1 MVRSFDVNQ
10 RMEHYHVSGLSMT
23 MIRNGQIHKTE
34 TYGVLEAGTSTLI
47 DQQTLYHAC
56 SISKFVSSMLVI
68 KLAAQGI
75 LDLDEDVNDRLT
87 SWKVP
92 NNTYTQAYKV
102 TLRTLLS
109 HQAGIIDPENSFT
122 ELDPNT
128 SIPTMANLLTG
139 ITPYC
144 KESIIVKY
152 EPGSE
157 FHYSDAGFCIIQQLI
172 EDVTGEPYG
181 VTLNEHLFK
190 PLHMSNSTILTS
202 IPSGNR
208 DDLASGHLRNGDV
221 VDGKYTIYPYPAA
234 AGLWSTS
241 TDLARLVIE
250 LMDSLRGQSKIGI
263 SEKYAREMIT
273 AQGCREW
280 TGLGV
285 FLEGNGQD
293 MVFSSLG
300 WGVGFQCMILA
311 NPYVE
316 TATVIMTNTDT
327 GVHQLEGLIGEII
340 RSL

>member
-34 TYGVLEAGTSTLI
+34 TYGVLEAGTSTLV
-47 DQQTLYHAC
+47 DQQTLFHAC
-56 SISKFVSSMLVI
+56 SISKFVSSMLVM
-68 KLAAQGI
+68 KLTAQGI

-92 NNTYTQAYKV
+92 HNTYTQAYKV

-128 SIPTMANLLTG
+128 SIPKMANLLTG
-139 ITPYC
+139 
-144 KESIIVKY
+144 
-152 EPGSE
+152 
-157 FHYSDAGFCIIQQLI
+157 
-172 EDVTGEPYG
+172 
-181 VTLNEHLFK
+181 N
-190 PLHMSNSTILTS
+190 
-202 IPSGNR
+202 
-208 DDLASGHLRNGDV
+208 AS
-221 VDGKYTIYPYPAA
+221 
-234 AGLWSTS
+234 GLWSTS

-263 SEKYAREMIT
+263 SEKYAREMVT
-273 AQGCREW
+273 SQGCREW

-300 WGVGFQCMILA
+300 WGGRISMHD
-311 NPYVE
+311 P
-316 TATVIMTNTDT
+316 
-327 GVHQLEGLIGEII
+327 
-340 RSL
+340 RKSLCRDCYGHYDQYGYRRPSA

>member
-1 MVRSFDVNQ
+1 
-10 RMEHYHVSGLSMT
+10 MEHYHVSGMSMT

-34 TYGVLEAGTSTLI
+34 TYGVLEAGTSTLV
-47 DQQTLYHAC
+47 DQQTLFNAC
-56 SISKFVSSMLVI
+56 SISKFVSSMLVM
-68 KLAAQGI
+68 KLASQGI
-75 LDLDEDVNDRLT
+75 LDLDENVNDRLT

-92 NNTYTQAYKV
+92 NHTYTQACKV

-109 HQAGIIDPENSFT
+109 HQSGIIDPKSSFT
-122 ELDPNT
+122 ELDPNM
-128 SIPTMANLLTG
+128 SIPTMANLLIG
-139 ITPYC
+139 NTPYC

-152 EPGSE
+152 EPGSD

-172 EDVTGEPYG
+172 EDVTRKPYG
-181 VTLNEHLFK
+181 VTLDEHLFK
-190 PLHMSNSTILTS
+190 PLHMSKSTILTS

-208 DDLASGHLRNGDV
+208 DGLASGHHRSGDV
-221 VDGKYTIYPYPAA
+221 VDGKYPIYPYPAA

-250 LMDSLRGQSKIGI
+250 LMDSIRGQSKIGI
-263 SEKYAREMIT
+263 SEKYAREMVT
-273 AQGCREW
+273 SQGCREW
-280 TGLGV
+280 TGLDL

-300 WGVGFQCMILA
+300 WGVGFQCMIIA

-327 GVHQLEGLIGEII
+327 GVHQLEGLIGEIL
-340 RSL
+340 RSESD